1 MKYKSL
7 FALAAASLTMMSA
20 CQKPAELGPED
31 LSLDP
36 SATSYEFP
44 AEGGTYTVE
53 LTATIDWSIQG
64 YDDDVKSWLSITPS
78 EGKASASPQ
87 TVTIKAMENTGANRK
102 ADLVFYGNIMHKA
115 ELTITQVGPEG
126 EYASISIAEFIEK
139 ADTENPYVLTGVVGD
154 IATNAK
160 YWGFSLKDDSG
171 TISCPFIGESADEF
185 VAMGIHTGD
194 KVSIKGVYEF
204 YASKSEHQL
213 SDGEIM
219 DHTPLSLDDIKTVT
233 VAQFIEAADPYSMYR
248 LKGEVTG
255 SVNAQ
260 YCSFDLKD
268 ESGTIVV
275 WTVNNASEYASTL
288 KSGDVVT
295 LRGAYTWFE
304 NESDSS
310 KSKHE
315 VVDATIES
323 VESAPEAETG
333 TPEGTGTVEDP
344 YNVAGAFKFIDDNQ
358 YYGDKDNPNVS
369 PEKVY
374 VKGTIASIEEVSTQF
389 GNATYVISDGEGLA
403 GLEVYRG
410 YYLNGDKFTAAD
422 QIKAGDEVVVLGQ
435 LTRFFETYEFTAGS
449 QIYSLNGQT
458 SGGEEPD
465 PDQQPDPVPG
475 DWIYSNSFN
484 KGMGDFTIENKVM
497 NDPLTFVWN
506 HDASYQC
513 MKASA
518 YVNNTNCES
527 ESWLISPVIDLSSE
541 SAAYISFEHAT
552 NFFSTST
559 LADDASVWAKEEGGS
574 WEKVEGVTYPASQG
588 WSFIS
593 AGDIDVSKFAGKKMQ
608 FAFVYK
614 SSTSKAG
621 TWEVKNVVVK
631 NEIEVPTPTPGGSVV
646 LTFPDD
652 NNANNHVGSYTDTW
666 TAISGEYEFSIAN
679 FNNNNWNS
687 WTYIRCGRKSDPS
700 VASISNVTAMPKISA
715 VELTVDKI
723 TATKVNSI
731 VLSIYS
737 DSAQS
742 NLVAD
747 GIEPEGGLAAGTMTF
762 SVPAEYQAAGQ
773 YYKVTFD
780 CPVAGSNGVV
790 QISKVTYVAVE

>member
-1 MKYKSL
+1 
-7 FALAAASLTMMSA
+7 MMYA
-20 CQKPAELGPED
+20 CQKTEELGPES

-44 AEGGTYTVE
+44 VEGGTYTVE
-53 LTATIDWSIQG
+53 LTATVDWSIQG

-78 EGKASASPQ
+78 EGKASASAQ

-115 ELTITQVGPEG
+115 ELTITQLGPEG

-139 ADTENPYVLTGVVGD
+139 ADTENPYVITGVVGD

-171 TISCPFIGESADEF
+171 TISCPFIGESADDF
-185 VAMGIHTGD
+185 LALGIHTGD
-194 KVSIKGVYEF
+194 KVSIKGVYE
-204 YASKSEHQL
+204 YYESKSEHQL

-219 DHTPLSLDDIKTVT
+219 DHTPLALDDIRTVT
-233 VAQFIEAADPYSMYR
+233 VAEFLEAADPYTMYR
-248 LKGEVTG
+248 LTGEVSG

-268 ESGTIVV
+268 ETGTVVV

-288 KSGDVVT
+288 KSGDIVT

-304 NESDSS
+304 NDSDAS
-310 KSKHE
+310 KSKPE

-323 VESAPEAETG
+323 VEAAPDAETG
-333 TPEGTGTVEDP
+333 TPEGTGTAEDP
-344 YNVAGAFKFIDDNQ
+344 YNVAGAYKFIDDNQ
-358 YYGDKDNPNVS
+358 YYGNNDNPNVS

-374 VKGTIASIEEVSTQF
+374 VKGTITSIEEVSTQF

-410 YYLNGDKFTAAD
+410 YYFNGDKFTSED
-422 QIKAGDEVVVLGQ
+422 QIKVGDEVVVLGQ
-435 LTRFFETYEFTAGS
+435 LTRFFETYEFTTGS

-458 SGGEEPD
+458 SGGGEPEPD

-506 HDASYQC
+506 HDASYEC

-518 YVNNTNCES
+518 YMNSTNYES
-527 ESWLISPVIDLSSE
+527 ESWLVSPVIDLSSE

-559 LADDASVWAKEEGGS
+559 LADDASVWAREEGGS
-574 WEKVEGVTYPASQG
+574 WEKVDGVTYPASQG
-588 WSFIS
+588 WTFVS
-593 AGDIDVSKFAGKKMQ
+593 AGDIDVSKYAGKRMQ

-614 SSTSKAG
+614 SSASKAG

-679 FNNNNWNS
+679 FNNNNWSS

-700 VASISNVTAMPKISA
+700 VASISNVTAMPEISA

-742 NLVAD
+742 SLVAD